1 MINKEHLN
9 TRHKKDMNV
18 PEVYHSNP
26 SLIDTNLTRVPALGV
41 GDTANF
47 GIDLI
52 PSKYRASI
60 ADTNTDTDTD
70 TFHLKI
76 PDHHYD

>member
-1 MINKEHLN
+1 MKPLDIFEEMMGHFFLN
-9 TRHKKDMNV
+9 VVLNPKHPFLVLLRHV
-18 PEVYHSNP
+18 PEAVV
-26 SLIDTNLTRVPALGV
+26 LQWTVGV

-60 ADTNTDTDTD
+60 ADNDTD
-70 TFHLKI
+70 TFHLNI
-76 PDHHYD
+76 SDQ